1 MEETNLERLHLKRC
15 EVAELCGEGE
25 RCQSVMKMMG
35 SAASPLGSKG
45 RKTAQG
51 VNTYAIFLN
60 AGLYMFQPLPCFLR
74 LF

>member
-45 RKTAQG
+45 RKTAPG